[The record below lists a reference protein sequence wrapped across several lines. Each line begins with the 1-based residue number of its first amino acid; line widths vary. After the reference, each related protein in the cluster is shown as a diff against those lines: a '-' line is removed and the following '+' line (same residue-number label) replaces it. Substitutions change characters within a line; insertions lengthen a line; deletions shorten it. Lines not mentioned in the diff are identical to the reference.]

1 MESKSLTKTIEEFG
15 SNELKDKIENNPN
28 DLNAYVGYE
37 PSGVLHIGHLITA
50 QKLIDLQSEGVNVK
64 LLMADI
70 HAKINGK
77 GTLNEIQA
85 IGDNMVD
92 QLIAFGLDK
101 DKTDIVFGSDFQ
113 YSKEYQNDLHR
124 LNQAVSINRAK
135 RSMSEIAGSDT
146 PVVAH
151 VEYPLMQALDI
162 VHLDIDIA
170 VGGMEQRKVHML
182 ARDELPKIGED
193 KPHYIHTPLISNL
206 NGKDDKMS
214 SSSGVTIS
222 AHDSEK
228 DVKNKIMDAYC
239 PEEKSNNPVLELFE
253 YIVFRRFEK
262 INIKREDKFGGD
274 IQYKNYKKLEK
285 DLVSGDLH
293 SLDAKDT
300 LQKKL
305 NYILDP
311 IRDEL

>member
-1 MESKSLTKTIEEFG
+1 MEPKSLKETIEEFG
-15 SNELKDKIENNPN
+15 SNDLKDEIENNPS

-50 QKLIDLQSEGVNVK
+50 QKLIDLQNEGVNVK

-77 GTLNEIQA
+77 GTLNEIQK
-85 IGDNMVD
+85 IGDDMVD

-101 DKTDIVFGSDFQ
+101 NKTEVVFGSDFQ

-124 LNQAVSINRAK
+124 LNQTVSINRAK

-162 VHLDIDIA
+162 VHLNIDIA

-182 ARDELPKIGED
+182 ARDELPNIGES

-214 SSSGVTIS
+214 SSSGITIS

-228 DVKNKIMDAYC
+228 EVKNKVMDAYC
-239 PEEKSNNPVLELFE
+239 PKERSNNPVLELFE
-253 YIVFRRFEK
+253 YLVFRRFEN
-262 INIKREDKFGGD
+262 INISRKEKFGED
-274 IQYKNYKKLEK
+274 LEYKNYKELEN

-293 SLDAKDT
+293 PLDAKDA
-300 LQKKL
+300 LQMKL
-305 NYILDP
+305 NTILDP
-311 IRDEL
+311 IRKKL

>member
-1 MESKSLTKTIEEFG
+1 MEPKSLKETIEEFG
-15 SNELKDKIENNPN
+15 SNDLKDEIENNPS

-50 QKLIDLQSEGVNVK
+50 QKLIDLQNEGVNVK

-77 GTLNEIQA
+77 GTLNEIQK
-85 IGDNMVD
+85 IGDDMVD

-101 DKTDIVFGSDFQ
+101 NKTEVVFGSDFQ

-124 LNQAVSINRAK
+124 LNQTVSINRAK

-162 VHLDIDIA
+162 VHLNIDIA

-182 ARDELPKIGED
+182 ARDELPNIGES

-214 SSSGVTIS
+214 SSSGITIS

-228 DVKNKIMDAYC
+228 EVKNKVMDAYC
-239 PEEKSNNPVLELFE
+239 PKERTNNPVLELFE
-253 YIVFRRFEK
+253 YLVFRRFEN
-262 INIKREDKFGGD
+262 INISRKEKFGED
-274 IQYKNYKKLEK
+274 LEYKNYKELEN

-293 SLDAKDT
+293 PLDAKDA
-300 LQKKL
+300 LQMKL
-305 NYILDP
+305 NTILDP
-311 IRDEL
+311 IRKKL

>member
-1 MESKSLTKTIEEFG
+1 MEPKSLKETIEEFG
-15 SNELKDKIENNPN
+15 SNDLKDEIENNPS

-50 QKLIDLQSEGVNVK
+50 QKLIDLQNEGVNVK

-77 GTLNEIQA
+77 GTLNEIQK
-85 IGDNMVD
+85 IGDDMVD

-101 DKTDIVFGSDFQ
+101 NKTEVVFGSDFQ

-124 LNQAVSINRAK
+124 LNQTVSINRAK

-162 VHLDIDIA
+162 VHLNIDIA

-182 ARDELPKIGED
+182 ARDELPNIGEN

-214 SSSGVTIS
+214 SSSGITIS

-228 DVKNKIMDAYC
+228 EVKNKVMDSYC
-239 PEEKSNNPVLELFE
+239 PKERSNNPVLELFE
-253 YIVFRRFEK
+253 YLVFRRFEN
-262 INIKREDKFGGD
+262 INISRKEKFGED
-274 IQYKNYKKLEK
+274 LEYKNYKELEN
-285 DLVSGDLH
+285 DLVSGELH
-293 SLDAKDT
+293 PLDAKDA
-300 LQKKL
+300 LHMKL
-305 NYILDP
+305 DTILDP
-311 IRDEL
+311 IRKNL